1 MSKKPQPITVREIDT
16 KTTAKPAYRP
26 LTLSIH
32 DLVFLFMIL
41 AMIASGF
48 VVYVL
53 AIQGDAITTV
63 YPILSGR

>member
-1 MSKKPQPITVREIDT
+1 
-16 KTTAKPAYRP
+16 
-26 LTLSIH
+26 
-32 DLVFLFMIL
+32 MIL